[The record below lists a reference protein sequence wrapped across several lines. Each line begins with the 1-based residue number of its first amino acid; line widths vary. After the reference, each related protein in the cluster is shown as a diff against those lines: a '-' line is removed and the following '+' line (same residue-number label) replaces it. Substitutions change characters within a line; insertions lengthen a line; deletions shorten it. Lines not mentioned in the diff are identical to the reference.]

1 MEGWKM
7 VMTYRTGLR
16 LGLASLLLTATVA
29 AKAQQPDAEA
39 SPPGAGAADSPPAWS
54 SQCNAE
60 GRSETLDCAVT
71 HRLFI
76 TNTGQ
81 LIGSVTIRMPGD
93 TKEPVMMIQTPIG
106 LFLPAG
112 VSIDVDEKKPQ
123 RLELQTCDGNGCYA
137 GSPVSDDFLASM
149 LKGQKFNIKFQG
161 LKEQEIKLQ
170 LSLVGFAAAF
180 DKIK

>member
-1 MEGWKM
+1 MKGWKTA
-7 VMTYRTGLR
+7 MTYRTGLR
-16 LGLASLLLTATVA
+16 LVLASFLLAATVA
-29 AKAQQPDAEA
+29 AKAQQPDVKA
-39 SPPGAGAADSPPAWS
+39 SPPAAGAADSQPTWS
-54 SQCNAE
+54 SQCSAE
-60 GRSETLDCAVT
+60 GRSETLDCAVV

-93 TKEPVMMIQTPIG
+93 TKEPVMMIQTPLG

-123 RLELQTCDGNGCYA
+123 RLELQTCDENGCYA
-137 GSPVSDDFLASM
+137 GSPVSDDLLAKM
-149 LKGQKFNIKFQG
+149 RRGQKFNIGFQN
-161 LKEQEIKLQ
+161 LNKQQINLQ
-170 LSLVGFAAAF
+170 LSLVGFGAAF

>member
-7 VMTYRTGLR
+7 AMTYRTGLR

-39 SPPGAGAADSPPAWS
+39 SPPGAGAADSQPAWS

-60 GRSETLDCAVT
+60 GRSETLDCAVV

-112 VSIDVDEKKPQ
+112 VSIDVDEKNPQ

-149 LKGQKFNIKFQG
+149 LKGQKFNIKFQD
-161 LKEQEIKLQ
+161 LNKQEIRLQ

-180 DKIK
+180 DKIR

>member
-1 MEGWKM
+1 M

-39 SPPGAGAADSPPAWS
+39 SPPAAGAADSQPTWS

-60 GRSETLDCAVT
+60 GRSETLDCAVV

-93 TKEPVMMIQTPIG
+93 TREPVMMIQTPIG

-112 VSIDVDEKKPQ
+112 VSIDVDEKNPQ
-123 RLELQTCDGNGCYA
+123 RFELQTCDGNGCYA
-137 GSPVSDDFLASM
+137 GSPVSDDLLASM
-149 LKGQKFNIKFQG
+149 RKGQKFNIKFQG
-161 LKEQEIKLQ
+161 LKKQEIKLQ
-170 LSLVGFAAAF
+170 LSLAGFAAAF